1 MTNKNKNKNQ
11 TKGICQ
17 MGMTLADRGIG
28 NPDAL
33 ALILRQTTL
42 IMQDRRQPRGGSRN
56 RQREYMDMISD

>member
-1 MTNKNKNKNQ
+1 
-11 TKGICQ
+11 